1 MNNWLICEI
10 SHSNCLVCKFFMGVV
25 NSAWWQMQRA
35 ACYKINQVQA
45 SLLLCL
51 KEFTQFL
58 NDHMIIVETHWF
70 IHTHTRL
77 HFHVFFFCCCCFFVR
92 RVSSGPTQVT
102 QCHTFTATIMQACP
116 WIVLC
121 ILLLIFKLLYVVS
134 LHVCPSIQT
143 AGYIYDRFHVKLCFT
158 STRSRWA
165 RGRFDRGSCTNTRT
179 CI

>member
-1 MNNWLICEI
+1 MHPPQHQNIAVRQNKRLFRRLAMNNWLICEI

-58 NDHMIIVETHWF
+58 NDHVIIVETHWF

-77 HFHVFFFCCCCFFVR
+77 HFHVFFFF
-92 RVSSGPTQVT
+92 
-102 QCHTFTATIMQACP
+102 
-116 WIVLC
+116 
-121 ILLLIFKLLYVVS
+121 LLLFFCQESFFRPNTSNTMSYVY
-134 LHVCPSIQT
+134 CYDY
-143 AGYIYDRFHVKLCFT
+143 AGLPLNRFVH
-158 STRSRWA
+158 SA
-165 RGRFDRGSCTNTRT
+165 AN
-179 CI
+179 I